1 MGYRKGTDTPLN
13 ISIKELL
20 AGVVLLVVSLVVGL
34 VVPVGG
40 ALCFLVGI
48 GLILHSIDR
57 KVTHRAGLCFFA
69 IALVVLGIG
78 LRSLLCQ

>member
-1 MGYRKGTDTPLN
+1 MRLGKGTGTPLDIN
-13 ISIKELL
+13 IKELL
-20 AGVVLLVVSLVVGL
+20 AGVALLVVSLVAGL
-34 VVPVGG
+34 VAPVGG
-40 ALCFLVGI
+40 VLCFLVSI

-78 LRSLLCQ
+78 LRSVLCQ